1 MELKNINIL
10 ALLYTLIFLYLSYLF
25 IISDHKNNYSLY
37 IVIYFAVNYILLNLG
52 NFVYIFKFSNRMIK
66 RVWKIVYPLFIIN
79 LVASIMLDRNYGEYA
94 RREIDFALYVFA
106 ILIIGFL
113 FLPSFVMNYKL
124 AYK

>member
-25 IISDHKNNYSLY
+25 ILSDHRNNYSLY
-37 IVIYFAVNYILLNLG
+37 IVFYFAVNYILLNLG
-52 NFVYIFKFSNRMIK
+52 NLVYIFKYSNRMIK

>member
-25 IISDHKNNYSLY
+25 ILSDHRNNYSLY
-37 IVIYFAVNYILLNLG
+37 IVFYFAVNYILLNLG
-52 NFVYIFKFSNRMIK
+52 NFVYIFKYRNRMIK

>member
-25 IISDHKNNYSLY
+25 IISDHRNNYSLY

-52 NFVYIFKFSNRMIK
+52 NFVYIFKYRNSIIK
-66 RVWKIVYPLFIIN
+66 KVWQIIYPLFIIN
-79 LVASIMLDRNYGEYA
+79 LVASMLLDRNYGEYA
-94 RREIDFALYVFA
+94 SREIDFALYIFA
-106 ILIIGFL
+106 ILIIGSL

>member
-25 IISDHKNNYSLY
+25 IISDHRNNYSLY
-37 IVIYFAVNYILLNLG
+37 IVFYFAVNYILLNLG
-52 NFVYIFKFSNRMIK
+52 NFVYIFKYSNRIIK
-66 RVWKIVYPLFIIN
+66 KVWKIIYPLFIIN
-79 LVASIMLDRNYGEYA
+79 LVASMMLDRNYGEYA
-94 RREIDFALYVFA
+94 SSEIDIALQVFAL
-106 ILIIGFL
+106 LIISSL

>member
-52 NFVYIFKFSNRMIK
+52 NFVYIFKYRNRMIK